1 MFHFSDEVMLVAM
14 VMLAAVVMVFLSC
27 AWCCKDLLSSRMA
40 DFQKNYVENECNDL
54 PVASF
59 EATSPIY
66 VVPMPDPS
74 SPTTS
79 IEEENDDSAHHVGES
94 DGWEITSPGGRRSRS
109 IRPRSG
115 PLKWMDN
122 VEY

>member
-27 AWCCKDLLSSRMA
+27 AWCCKDWLSSRMA
-40 DFQKNYVENECNDL
+40 DVQKNYVETECIVI
-54 PVASF
+54 PIASF
-59 EATSPIY
+59 GATSPIS
-66 VVPMPDPS
+66 VEMPNPMS
-74 SPTTS
+74 SPS
-79 IEEENDDSAHHVGES
+79 WIGEENAHPVRENDGSDDF

-115 PLKWMDN
+115 PLKWI
-122 VEY
+122 